1 MENIILSYL
10 THTGV
15 CDIPLSYDF
24 SDVTIALNI
33 LVSGGMRIPVQKANA
48 PDQREQMKNFVV
60 ITTDL
65 ISQSF
70 LITKIMHFQWL
81 KKDFLIFWSTGF

>member
-1 MENIILSYL
+1 VENIILSYL

-33 LVSGGMRIPVQKANA
+33 LVSGDMKIPVQEANA
-48 PDQREQMKNFVV
+48 PDQ
-60 ITTDL
+60 
-65 ISQSF
+65 
-70 LITKIMHFQWL
+70 
-81 KKDFLIFWSTGF
+81 